1 MASQEQ
7 VISALRT
14 CYDPEIPVNIY
25 DLGLIYDVAVDEG
38 IVDIRMTFTSDSC
51 PSAREIPLDMRQKV
65 GKIEGIKEV
74 NLAVVWD
81 PPWHP
86 RMISEDARRELGI
99 DDESLED

>member
-65 GKIEGIKEV
+65 GKIKEV

-86 RMISEDARRELGI
+86 RMISEEARRELGI

>member
-86 RMISEDARRELGI
+86 RMISEEARRELGI

>member
-99 DDESLED
+99 DDEALED

>member
-1 MASQEQ
+1 MPGRC
-7 VISALRT
+7 ISARSSTRQLRG
-14 CYDPEIPVNIY
+14 PVR
-25 DLGLIYDVAVDEG
+25 GWKSPPTPATG
-38 IVDIRMTFTSDSC
+38 ISRSGPRSDSC

-65 GKIEGIKEV
+65 GKIDGIKEV

-86 RMISEDARRELGI
+86 RMISEEARKELGI